1 MCSGLDIEQLN
12 QFRAV
17 KGVNSILVLASCLIS
32 WLQIASL
39 NLSPAKLLVFVS
51 VNGNKQAWIDGL
63 VQMP

>member
-1 MCSGLDIEQLN
+1 MDQLN
-12 QFRAV
+12 QFTAV
-17 KGVNSILVLASCLIS
+17 KGVNSILVLASCLIP

-51 VNGNKQAWIDGL
+51 VNEDKQAWIDGL